1 MHQAMPSQFLVMQPQ
16 TQSIALQPRPTTMFK
31 ITIQPITAIAAV
43 MLQMAQVASAMAL
56 LQAMVNITTVSATV
70 LQMMQVLSSRSQ
82 HL

>member
-1 MHQAMPSQFLVMQPQ
+1 MHQGMLSQFLVMQPQ
-16 TQSIALQPRPTTMFK
+16 TQSTTLQRRPTIMFK

-43 MLQMAQVASAMAL
+43 MLQMAQVVSAMAS

-70 LQMMQVLSSRSQ
+70 LQMMQVSLSRSQ